1 MQSDDDKQQSNN
13 NPDESRMPGPMQ
25 ERASFVEQM
34 LPAMEQE
41 LLKVL
46 KPAITDYIRL
56 VELQER
62 FVDNT
67 PTVVKVQWIE
77 TLDEK
82 KNGG

>member
-1 MQSDDDKQQSNN
+1 MQKDDNKEQNN
-13 NPDESRMPGPMQ
+13 SPDRLCMPGPMQ
-25 ERASFVEQM
+25 ERALFVEQM

-41 LLKVL
+41 LLKIL
-46 KPAITDYIRL
+46 RPAITDYIRL

-62 FVDNT
+62 LVDEG
-67 PTVVKVQWIE
+67 PTVVKVEWIE